1 MGILQ
6 GWQEFLRN
14 NRERFIGGEIQHDE
28 TPEGAFRGPI
38 SDIVI
43 VGDTLTITTEWI
55 AHVPLRGGFPM
66 GNWEKAE
73 DRPLQYTIAD
83 DFMSGP
89 QPIGE
94 GRVIFQYPFSLV
106 TLFPK
111 DGSKL
116 DPRRVKGL

>member
-6 GWQEFLRN
+6 DWEQFVRD
-14 NRERFIGGEIQHDE
+14 NRQKYVGGEIEHQED
-28 TPEGAFRGPI
+28 PEGAFRGPI
-38 SDIVI
+38 SDISI
-43 VGDTLTITTEWI
+43 ANGTLTITTEWV
-55 AHVPLRGGFPM
+55 AQMQLRGGLPM
-66 GNWEKAE
+66 GAWEKAE
-73 DRPLQYTIAD
+73 DRPFQYTIAD

-89 QPIGE
+89 QPISE